1 MGLRFYRSGS
11 LHILSHLCSMHMHE
25 DLEYWGIN
33 GNLMDACCL
42 LKHYPELKTSQD
54 ESKRDQ
60 KCKEKEARTALEENF
75 GTSYLGR
82 CRNFLWCLTE
92 YPERSKAA
100 RVRNANEF

>member
-1 MGLRFYRSGS
+1 M
-11 LHILSHLCSMHMHE
+11 HIHE

-42 LKHYPELKTSQD
+42 LKHYPELKDSQD

-60 KCKEKEARTALEENF
+60 KCKEKEARKALEENF
-75 GTSYLGR
+75 GASYLAR
-82 CRNFLWCLTE
+82 YRKFLWCLTE

-100 RVRNANEF
+100 RVRNSMEFFELFYCNVRGLF